1 MGFWTLYIYTLSIYT
16 FKAAHVR
23 WGCPAR
29 WAGSPRWEDFYQRVL
44 GLLRML
50 KLNLERSKTCMRIKE
65 NSIPHCWAG
74 PLARSYRKF
83 SSHLE
88 GYQQNQVRCE
98 ISPVCLSP
106 YLHLLYRCVDIY
118 IYICMYIY
126 IHIYYHIYFIYTLFM
141 YIQRH
146 VFRPSEDSS
155 VWHISVHKYIYT

>member
-1 MGFWTLYIYTLSIYT
+1 
-16 FKAAHVR
+16 
-23 WGCPAR
+23 
-29 WAGSPRWEDFYQRVL
+29 
-44 GLLRML
+44 ML

-118 IYICMYIY
+118 IYVCIYIY
-126 IHIYYHIYFIYTLFM
+126 IYIIIYTL
-141 YIQRH
+141 YIHYLCISRDTCFVLPRTHQCGT
-146 VFRPSEDSS
+146 S
-155 VWHISVHKYIYT
+155 VYINIYIPKYIYIYIYIYIYLSGI